1 MVTTIGGIR
10 TEKEKNGIKDVIL
23 RISFRHRLSPL
34 LESSSFP
41 LLHHA
46 PRGAFFI
53 DVELIHAPRGAFFI
67 DVELIIRYDRSA
79 SSPFFPFFTFDRSS
93 SSKEE
98 HPYIVANMF

>member
-34 LESSSFP
+34 LD
-41 LLHHA
+41 HA

-67 DVELIIRYDRSA
+67 DVELI
-79 SSPFFPFFTFDRSS
+79 
-93 SSKEE
+93 
-98 HPYIVANMF
+98 